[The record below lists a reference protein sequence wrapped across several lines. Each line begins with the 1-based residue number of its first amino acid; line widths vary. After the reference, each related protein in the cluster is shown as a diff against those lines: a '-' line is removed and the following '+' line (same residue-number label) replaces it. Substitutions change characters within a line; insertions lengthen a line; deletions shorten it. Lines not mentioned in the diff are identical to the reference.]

1 MTKHNIDNASDE
13 ELEAFEGNDSLAAA
27 IQTRVS
33 VATSN
38 TSLLKGE
45 LG

>member
-1 MTKHNIDNASDE
+1 MTEHTIDNASDE
-13 ELEAFEGNDSLAAA
+13 ELEAFEGDVSSAAA

-38 TSLLKGE
+38 TSLLEEE